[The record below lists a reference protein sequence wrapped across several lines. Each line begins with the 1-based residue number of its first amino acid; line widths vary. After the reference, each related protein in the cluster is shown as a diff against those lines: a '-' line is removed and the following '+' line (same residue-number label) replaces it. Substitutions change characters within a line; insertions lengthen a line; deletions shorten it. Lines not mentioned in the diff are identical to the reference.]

1 MKFMFFLKMW
11 CAEAAEVEGSGGGG
25 GSGGVK
31 RLVYRQL
38 QLRRMTL
45 VKSLNTTASFR
56 TAHFRSFHKM

>member
-1 MKFMFFLKMW
+1 M
-11 CAEAAEVEGSGGGG
+11 EGSGGGG